1 DVNIPKPKVMILG
14 TFHFDNPNRDYVKM
28 ERDSILSERRQKE
41 VRELI
46 DHLKSFKPT
55 KFAVEIPYG
64 TTTINDRYHQYLQ
77 NQFELKENEV
87 YQVAFR
93 LGKELSHQTVYPID
107 WKKDMDFDG
116 LIKSAT

>member
-1 DVNIPKPKVMILG
+1 MTRFRYLLGFLTIFSAATVYAQELPKEIPGLDVNIPKPKVMILG

-55 KFAVEIPYG
+55 KIAVEIPYG
-64 TTTINDRYHQYLQ
+64 TTTINDRYHQ
-77 NQFELKENEV
+77 
-87 YQVAFR
+87 
-93 LGKELSHQTVYPID
+93 
-107 WKKDMDFDG
+107 
-116 LIKSAT
+116 